1 MKIPIILF
9 FSAFLAILPTASW
22 PQEIVFKNRGKQVKV
37 LSLDEIE
44 KIVPATTVLVF
55 EPHESAN
62 REYRGFPSNEL
73 FYAVYGEDWKKAEE
87 VLFTCSDGYQ
97 PSIPLQRFRKYDGYL
112 AYSRPDTKEFV
123 LHNKL
128 QNNELVKLGP
138 LYLVWDNIK
147 SPELREDGGYG
158 WPYQIMAVDL
168 ISFSDRFPNM
178 APPGDS
184 TSEVK
189 NGFLSFRTYCMS
201 CHTINGEGGGKSVE
215 LNYPVNV
222 TEYIQEPWLLK
233 WIDNPTSMRYNTTMP
248 ALNPNLKDRE
258 LIMKNIIAYLKAMS
272 SNKREPLPEKD

>member
-9 FSAFLAILPTASW
+9 FSAFLAISPTESW
-22 PQEIVFKNRGKQVKV
+22 AQEIVFKNRGKQVRV
-37 LSLDEIE
+37 LTLGEIE
-44 KIVPATTVLVF
+44 KIVPATTVRVF
-55 EPHESAN
+55 EPHESAI
-62 REYRGFPSNEL
+62 REYKGFQSNSL
-73 FYAVYGEDWKKAEE
+73 FTAIYGQEWEKAEE
-87 VLFTCSDGYQ
+87 ILFTCSDGYQ
-97 PSIPLQRFRKYDGYL
+97 PSIPSERFKKYEGYL
-112 AYSRPDTKEFV
+112 AYSRPGTKEFV

-147 SPELREDGGYG
+147 SPELRDDGGYG
-158 WPYQIMAVDL
+158 WPYQITAVDL
-168 ISFSDRFPNM
+168 INFSDRFPKM

-184 TSEVK
+184 PSEVK
-189 NGFLSFRTYCMS
+189 NGFLSFRAYCMS

-233 WIDNPTSMRYNTTMP
+233 WIDNPASMRYNTTMP

-258 LIMKNIIAYLKAMS
+258 KIIKNIVAYLKTMKD
-272 SNKREPLPEKD
+272 NKGKPASE